1 MTRKT
6 PQGNEPLAN
15 VKTALGRCV
24 HLRNERDAALKTA
37 AASLAQLE
45 AMVDSDT
52 ATDAE
57 VNAAEAE
64 YEKKV
69 DALVELDKTLSA
81 ACAGAVA
88 ESHVAVLTLIE
99 AKNMAKA

>member
-6 PQGNEPLAN
+6 PVGNNSFSN

-24 HLRNERDAALKTA
+24 QFRDERDAALKTA

-57 VNAAEAE
+57 VNAAEVE
-64 YEKKV
+64 YERTV
-69 DALVELDKTLSA
+69 LAFVELDKTLSA
-81 ACAGAVA
+81 ACADALA
-88 ESHVAVLTLIE
+88 ESHLAMLTVIE
-99 AKNMAKA
+99 GKNMAKA